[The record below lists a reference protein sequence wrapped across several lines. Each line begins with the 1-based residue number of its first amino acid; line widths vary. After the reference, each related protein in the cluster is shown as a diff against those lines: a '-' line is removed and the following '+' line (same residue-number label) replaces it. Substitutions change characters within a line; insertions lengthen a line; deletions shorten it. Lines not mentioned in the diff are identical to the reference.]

1 MDSNDELIE
10 INIENCTRYY
20 FDDIIKMKDFDFDNI
35 LIDEKSYDNFLVCD
49 SSQQTLILMKAS

>member
-1 MDSNDELIE
+1 MDNNDELIE

-20 FDDIIKMKDFDFDNI
+20 FDDIIKIKDFDFDNI

-49 SSQQTLILMKAS
+49 SSQQTLILMKTS

>member
-1 MDSNDELIE
+1 MDNNDELIE

>member
-1 MDSNDELIE
+1 MDNNDELIE
-10 INIENCTRYY
+10 ISIENCTRYY
-20 FDDIIKMKDFDFDNI
+20 FDDIIKIKDFDFDNI

>member
-20 FDDIIKMKDFDFDNI
+20 FDDIIKIKDFDFDNI

-49 SSQQTLILMKAS
+49 SSQQTLILMKTS

>member
-1 MDSNDELIE
+1 MDNNDELIE

-49 SSQQTLILMKAS
+49 SSQQTLILMKTS